1 MSTRGN
7 FPNGH
12 PEVKTL
18 CFHCKGNALDSL
30 VKELRSCMLH
40 GVAKKN
46 KRLQGQEFLFH
57 LLI

>member
-7 FPNGH
+7 FPNG

-18 CFHCKGNALDSL
+18 YFHYKGSMLDSP
-30 VKELRSCMLH
+30 VRELRSYMLH

-46 KRLQGQEFLFH
+46 KCLQGQEFLFH